1 MKNGVI
7 SKEFIKSSIGHTLM
21 TYCRKEVSKIL
32 EKKYL
37 YYILILIA
45 YLAVVIQGFTQ
56 SINEGLARVMACSVA
71 FYIFMKLERG

>member
-1 MKNGVI
+1 M
-7 SKEFIKSSIGHTLM
+7 
-21 TYCRKEVSKIL
+21 

-71 FYIFMKLERG
+71 FYIFYEIRKGMNNGISRNRRKVRV

>member
-1 MKNGVI
+1 M
-7 SKEFIKSSIGHTLM
+7 
-21 TYCRKEVSKIL
+21 

-45 YLAVVIQGFTQ
+45 YLVVVIQGFTQ
-56 SINEGLARVMACSVA
+56 SINEGLYRVMVCSVA

>member
-1 MKNGVI
+1 M
-7 SKEFIKSSIGHTLM
+7 
-21 TYCRKEVSKIL
+21 

-56 SINEGLARVMACSVA
+56 SINEGLVRVMACSVA
-71 FYIFMKLERG
+71 FYIFMKLERR

>member
-1 MKNGVI
+1 M
-7 SKEFIKSSIGHTLM
+7 
-21 TYCRKEVSKIL
+21 